1 MGMCQG
7 SEYSA
12 HVDAW
17 VVRRIQPAAM
27 EATPEPVDRRAA
39 VYLRVSTGRQS
50 ASLALQRRELE
61 RYAASQSFD
70 IVAVYEDVGK
80 SGVTLERRSGLSR
93 LLFDVVRGNANFARV
108 LVLDI
113 SRWGRFQDPDE
124 AAHYEFVCRNHGVSV
139 TYCRDMVSVGPP
151 GQLAKQ
157 VKRVMAADYIRQ
169 ISDRT
174 RRGKRRAAEAGR
186 APGAWPRYLVDRQ
199 IIEADGA
206 PGPVL
211 RCGDFR
217 SHPLQALR
225 LVPATG
231 ERPLVVGRIFRMFV
245 EGGRSMADIAAT
257 LSDEGMFWTDGSH
270 WTRRRIARILR
281 DPLSKGLQHYGRSR
295 TVLGVR
301 GLEMDKGRWGEVQI
315 FEGIVS
321 DEIFEAAQARFRALD
336 GKYAYTNE
344 ELISGLRALLD
355 KEGRL
360 SAALIDACPEIPGA
374 RFYISRFGT
383 LAEAGR
389 LAGYVRPRVSR
400 GAGPDGKPLS
410 RTAVLQGLR
419 LLHGDKGRVSVALI
433 QADRRLP
440 SIGLI
445 RKAFGTITAAYL
457 AAGV

>member
-1 MGMCQG
+1 MCQTA
-7 SEYSA
+7 EYSA

-17 VVRRIQPAAM
+17 VVRRIRPAAM
-27 EATPEPVDRRAA
+27 EARPEQVDRRAA
-39 VYLRVSTGRQS
+39 IYLRVSTGRQP
-50 ASLALQRRELE
+50 ASLALQRSALE
-61 RYAASQSFD
+61 RYAASQAFD

-93 LLFDVVRGNANFARV
+93 LLFDVVMGNANFAHV
-108 LVLDI
+108 LVQDI

-124 AAHYEFVCRNHGVSV
+124 AAHYEFVCRNHGVLV
-139 TYCRDMVSVGPP
+139 TYCRDLVSVGPP

-157 VKRVMAADYIRQ
+157 VKRVMAADYVRQ

-199 IIEADGA
+199 IIEPDGLL
-206 PGPVL
+206 GRVL

-225 LVPATG
+225 LIPATG
-231 ERPLVVGRIFRMFV
+231 ERAQVVGRIFRMFI
-245 EGGRSMADIAAT
+245 EGGKSMADIAAT
-257 LSDEGMFWTDGSH
+257 LSEEGVFWTDGSH
-270 WTRRRIARILR
+270 WTRRRISRILR

-301 GLEMDKGRWGEVQI
+301 GVEMDRGRWGEVQV

-321 DEIFEAAQARFRALD
+321 AETFETAQARFRTLGGRSAHTD
-336 GKYAYTNE
+336 E
-344 ELISGLRALLD
+344 EMVSGLRALLE

-360 SAALIDACPEIPGA
+360 SVAMIDACPGIPSA
-374 RFYISRFGT
+374 RRYISRFGT
-383 LAEAGR
+383 LAAAGR
-389 LAGYVRPRVSR
+389 LVGYERSRVSR
-400 GAGPDGKPLS
+400 GAAPDGSPLS
-410 RTAVLQGLR
+410 HEAILEGLR
-419 LLHGDKGRVSVALI
+419 RLQNENGRINVSLI

-440 SIGLI
+440 SISVI
-445 RKAFGTITAAYL
+445 TKAFGTVTAAYH
-457 AAGV
+457 AAGL